1 VQSPLFEL
9 AYIAEEAFRFPK
21 DAKPDD
27 PRRSVSDGYWIKIA
41 GLSLGENTQISIL
54 LLAVTAVI
62 LTRIGSNT
70 IIKENTAILAYYFL
84 TAGVIWTLSLHIR
97 KRILPSALARI
108 LPYAYIHIHIHKTLR
123 TLAITEKLGFCCSI
137 SDRHAFALYDI

>member
-1 VQSPLFEL
+1 MQSPLFEL
-9 AYIAEEAFRFPK
+9 AYIAEAFRFPK

-41 GLSLGENTQISIL
+41 GLPLGENTQISIL

-62 LTRIGSNT
+62 LTGIGSNT

-84 TAGVIWTLSLHIR
+84 TAGVIWTLGLHIR
-97 KRILPSALARI
+97 KRILPSALAKFC
-108 LPYAYIHIHIHKTLR
+108 HIHMRKTLR
-123 TLAITEKLGFCCSI
+123 TVAITEKLGFSCSI
-137 SDRHAFALYDI
+137 SDHRTFALYDI

>member
-41 GLSLGENTQISIL
+41 GLPLGENTQISIL
-54 LLAVTAVI
+54 LLAATAVI
-62 LTRIGSNT
+62 LTGIGSNT

-84 TAGVIWTLSLHIR
+84 TAGVIWTLGLHIR
-97 KRILPSALARI
+97 KRILPSALAKFCHM
-108 LPYAYIHIHIHKTLR
+108 HIHMRKTLR
-123 TLAITEKLGFCCSI
+123 TVAITEKLGFSCSI
-137 SDRHAFALYDI
+137 SDHRTFALYDI

>member
-1 VQSPLFEL
+1 MQSPLFEL

-41 GLSLGENTQISIL
+41 GLSLGKNTQISIV
-54 LLAVTAVI
+54 LLAVTAVVI

-70 IIKENTAILAYYFL
+70 IMKENTAILAYYFL
-84 TAGVIWTLSLHIR
+84 TAGVIWTLGLHIR
-97 KRILPSALARI
+97 KRVLPSALARI
-108 LPYAYIHIHIHKTLR
+108 LPYAYAQNSTHCCNYRKTRL
-123 TLAITEKLGFCCSI
+123 LLL
-137 SDRHAFALYDI
+137 HQ

>member
-27 PRRSVSDGYWIKIA
+27 PRRSVSDSYWIKIA

-54 LLAVTAVI
+54 LLAVTAVVI

-70 IIKENTAILAYYFL
+70 IMKENIAILAYYFL
-84 TAGVIWTLSLHIR
+84 TAGVVWTLGLLIR

-108 LPYAYIHIHIHKTLR
+108 LPYAYGYTYTQNSMLCSNYRKTRL
-123 TLAITEKLGFCCSI
+123 LLL
-137 SDRHAFALYDI
+137 HQ

>member
-27 PRRSVSDGYWIKIA
+27 PRRSVSDRYWIKIA

-54 LLAVTAVI
+54 LLAVTAVVI
-62 LTRIGSNT
+62 LTRIGSNK
-70 IIKENTAILAYYFL
+70 IIKENIAILTYYFL
-84 TAGVIWTLSLHIR
+84 TAGVIWALGLLIR

-108 LPYAYIHIHIHKTLR
+108 LPYAYTQNSTHCSNYQKTRLLLR
-123 TLAITEKLGFCCSI
+123 
-137 SDRHAFALYDI
+137 HQ

>member
-27 PRRSVSDGYWIKIA
+27 PRRSVSDGYCIKIA
-41 GLSLGENTQISIL
+41 DLSLGENTQISIL

-108 LPYAYIHIHIHKTLR
+108 LPYAYIHTRKTLR
-123 TLAITEKLGFCCSI
+123 TVAITEKLGFCCSI
-137 SDRHAFALYDI
+137 SDRHAFALYNI

>member
-1 VQSPLFEL
+1 MQSPLFEL

-41 GLSLGENTQISIL
+41 GLPLGENTQISIL

-62 LTRIGSNT
+62 LTGIGSNT

-84 TAGVIWTLSLHIR
+84 TAGVIWTLGLHIR

-108 LPYAYIHIHIHKTLR
+108 LQYAYTYTYIHKTLR
-123 TLAITEKLGFCCSI
+123 TVAITEKLGFSCSI
-137 SDRHAFALYDI
+137 SDHRTFALYDI